1 MPDQSRFLE
10 FHIRGKTYYLDLLTF
25 TVYTLAF
32 ALTVYALSGLIPQCA
47 SPTLCPPAI
56 GPERTITEAFFSTA
70 HIIFYALFL
79 IAILAIPPLLTENSW
94 KVLDKLAEHPEGMT
108 TWQIMKACKMPERTA
123 QRAVRAT
130 RALYLRSIGISP
142 KGGSIYIL
150 SDYGKE
156 EASKPDRKV
165 THQKSVGK
173 AYNPTEDPQNTPNQA
188 SPKNKLNSDH

>member
-1 MPDQSRFLE
+1 MLDQSRFLPIK
-10 FHIRGKTYYLDLLTF
+10 IRGKTYRLDLISFTF
-25 TVYTLAF
+25 YALAF
-32 ALTVYALSGLIPQCA
+32 ALIAYALSGFIPQCA
-47 SPTLCPPAI
+47 SPAICPPTT
-56 GPERTITEAFFSTA
+56 GPERTIAEAFFSTA

-108 TWQIMKACKMPERTA
+108 TWQIMKACDIPERTA

-130 RALYLRSIGISP
+130 RALYLRSIGTSP

-173 AYNPTEDPQNTPNQA
+173 AYNSQEGPRRKD
-188 SPKNKLNSDH
+188 